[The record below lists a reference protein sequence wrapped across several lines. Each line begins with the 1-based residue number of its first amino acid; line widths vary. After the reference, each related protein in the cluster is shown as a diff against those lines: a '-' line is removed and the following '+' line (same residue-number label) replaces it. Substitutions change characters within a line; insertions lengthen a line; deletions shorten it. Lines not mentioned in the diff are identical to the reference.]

1 MVLGMAHQKEVKT
14 VDQKVRL
21 TEAKKAQSWDHEM
34 VLGMAHQKATRMVD
48 LKELMRALRMVDQKV
63 LSLVRPME
71 RSLVAKMERLTAC
84 LLSWNMRY

>member
-1 MVLGMAHQKEVKT
+1 
-14 VDQKVRL
+14 L

-34 VLGMAHQKATRMVD
+34 VLGMVLKKALRMVD
-48 LKELMRALRMVDQKV
+48 LKELMKALRMVDQKV
-63 LSLVRPME
+63 SSLARPME